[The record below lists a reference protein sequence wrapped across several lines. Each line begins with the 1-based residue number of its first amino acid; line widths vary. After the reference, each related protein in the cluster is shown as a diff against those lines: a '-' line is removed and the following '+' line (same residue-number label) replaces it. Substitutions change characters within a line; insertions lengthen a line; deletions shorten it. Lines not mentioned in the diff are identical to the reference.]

1 MVKSIYVE
9 GKEDFKVEP
18 YNGLVVF
25 STAVLATVHI
35 FLDITIN
42 CMTKKEYILDSL
54 INDDEAFT
62 QIVEYFKFVNVSI
75 SYMELEQLLK
85 EMIEEGFIR
94 VNCQWKNEKDEYPY
108 SLTKKGIKVWLN
120 IKQSDNII
128 D

>member
-18 YNGLVVF
+18 YNGLVIF
-25 STAVLATVHI
+25 STAVLAT
-35 FLDITIN
+35 DITIN

>member
-1 MVKSIYVE
+1 LVKSIYVE

-18 YNGLVVF
+18 YNGLVIF
-25 STAVLATVHI
+25 STAALATVHI